1 MIDFH
6 DVEQI
11 IYLRCQ
17 WYQLYI
23 LRHHLFFVENN
34 ATQSKGKA
42 MNNNATYN
50 SSKHGF
56 RIDYQKMHMHQMSV
70 KH

>member
-1 MIDFH
+1 MIST
-6 DVEQI
+6 
-11 IYLRCQ
+11 
-17 WYQLYI
+17 YI
-23 LRHHLFFVENN
+23 LRDHLFFEGNN

-50 SSKHGF
+50 SSKHVF
-56 RIDYQKMHMHQMSV
+56 RIAYQKMHMRQMSV

>member
-1 MIDFH
+1 
-6 DVEQI
+6 
-11 IYLRCQ
+11 
-17 WYQLYI
+17 
-23 LRHHLFFVENN
+23 
-34 ATQSKGKA
+34 

-56 RIDYQKMHMHQMSV
+56 RIDYQKMHMQQMSV